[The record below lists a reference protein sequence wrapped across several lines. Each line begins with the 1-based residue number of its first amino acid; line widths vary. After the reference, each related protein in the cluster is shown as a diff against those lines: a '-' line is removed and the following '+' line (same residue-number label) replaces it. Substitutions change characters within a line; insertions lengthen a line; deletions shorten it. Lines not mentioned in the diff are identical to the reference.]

1 MEADRGSRD
10 AVPAE
15 GPLYFLVGAQRSGST
30 LLRVMLD
37 HHPQVACLHEFN
49 FALLAAD
56 EEGGHPDPET
66 LRARLEADRQW
77 RYAGLEFDPTLDY
90 LAQLDAFLAQW
101 RRRDGDGKPVVGFTL
116 HFRYLLAHALW
127 PEARFIHLVR
137 DPRDVA
143 ISVVNAGWSG
153 TTWHATARWLEAE
166 REVDALAAVLPP
178 GRLVRVRF
186 EDLLQD
192 LGGEL
197 ARLCA
202 LLGVDYDPAMLDYP
216 QDTSYPAPDPSA
228 AYRWRGKAPEL
239 DVQLVEA
246 RAGALLA
253 DRGYEPSGHPDL
265 ALSGVGQFRLGVQDR
280 LARLRFR
287 MRRYGAGAVLTNA
300 VATRLGLEDTSAR
313 MRQRMQD
320 QDQRNLR

>member
-202 LLGVDYDPAMLDYP
+202 LLGVDYDPAMLDYTKDSNYRP
-216 QDTSYPAPDPSA
+216 PDASA
-228 AYRWRGKAPEL
+228 A
-239 DVQLVEA
+239 
-246 RAGALLA
+246 
-253 DRGYEPSGHPDL
+253 
-265 ALSGVGQFRLGVQDR
+265 FR
-280 LARLRFR
+280 
-287 MRRYGAGAVLTNA
+287 RRPPH
-300 VATRLGLEDTSAR
+300 RPGL
-313 MRQRMQD
+313 
-320 QDQRNLR
+320 

>member
-1 MEADRGSRD
+1 MEAASGST
-10 AVPAE
+10 ATAPAIRQ
-15 GPLYFLVGAQRSGST
+15 LYFLVGAQRSGST
-30 LLRVMLD
+30 MLRLMLD

-56 EEGGHPDPET
+56 ADGGHPDLAT
-66 LRARLEADRQW
+66 LHERLQADRQW
-77 RYAGLEFDPTLDY
+77 RYAGLELDPALDY
-90 LAQLDAFLAQW
+90 PAQLDAFLERW
-101 RRRDGDGKPVVGFTL
+101 RQRDGGGKPVVGVTI
-116 HFRYLLAHALW
+116 HFRYDLALALW

-143 ISVVNAGWSG
+143 PSVIKMGWAGN
-153 TTWHATARWLEAE
+153 TWHATDRWVEAE
-166 REVDALAAVLPP
+166 REVDALAAALPP
-178 GRLVRVRF
+178 DRLLRVRF
-186 EDLLQD
+186 EDLVHD
-192 LGGEL
+192 PEGEL
-197 ARLCA
+197 GRLCT

-216 QDTSYPAPDPSA
+216 ADTSYPAPDPSA

-253 DRGYEPSGHPDL
+253 DRGYEASGHPDL
-265 ALSGVGQFRLGVQDR
+265 ALSGIGQFRLGVQDR

-300 VATRLGLEDTSAR
+300 VATRLGLDDTSAR